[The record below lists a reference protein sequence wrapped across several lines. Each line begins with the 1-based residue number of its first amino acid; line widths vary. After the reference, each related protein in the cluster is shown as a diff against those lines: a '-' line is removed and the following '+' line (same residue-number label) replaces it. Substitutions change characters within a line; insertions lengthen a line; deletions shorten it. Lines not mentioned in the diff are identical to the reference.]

1 MTKQELTTAVQVTKK
16 ETKTAL
22 EIMYKALNQGQQ
34 KKLVKD
40 KTVKDLFDVYGVD
53 KEDVIKLINKGS
65 KVNID
70 NNWAIGTKSVS

>member
-22 EIMYKALNQGQQ
+22 EILYNALNRGRQ

-40 KTVKDLFDVYGVD
+40 KTVKDLFDIYGV
-53 KEDVIKLINKGS
+53 EYIE
-65 KVNID
+65 
-70 NNWAIGTKSVS
+70 